1 MEICV
6 LKDYKGIDFFSMLFR
21 CLRKQV
27 SVRFQ
32 RFSLEKSPNLWI
44 IKNSQ
49 SRKMKVTFRSTYTLT
64 EVIAVYYKLSM
75 NRVVRELNVK
85 RRET

>member
-1 MEICV
+1 MSTET
-6 LKDYKGIDFFSMLFR
+6 G
-21 CLRKQV
+21 V
-27 SVRFQ
+27 SEVPKV
-32 RFSLEKSPNLWI
+32 FSLEKSSNLWI

-49 SRKMKVTFRSTYTLT
+49 SRKMKVTFRSTYTFT

-75 NRVVRELNVK
+75 NCVVMELDVK